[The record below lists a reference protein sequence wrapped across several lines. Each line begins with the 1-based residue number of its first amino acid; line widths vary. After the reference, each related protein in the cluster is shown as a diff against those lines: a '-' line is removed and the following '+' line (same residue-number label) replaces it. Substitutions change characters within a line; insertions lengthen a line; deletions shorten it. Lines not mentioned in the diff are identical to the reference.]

1 MEIVVLC
8 NLQLLQLKVLSYWN
22 LNEGI
27 ENVYHWEMLLKV
39 LSYWNLNVPNT
50 LENFCSVVS

>member
-1 MEIVVLC
+1 MC
-8 NLQLLQLKVLSYWN
+8 LKVLSYWN

-39 LSYWNLNVPNT
+39 LSYWIEDIVFYDRKT
-50 LENFCSVVS
+50 FA